1 MKLGEKSILHSDMN
15 CFYASVEM
23 MLDPSLR
30 GKPVAVC
37 GSTENRHGIV
47 LAKSELAKR
56 AGVKTG
62 MVNWEARQRCPGLI
76 MVRPQYD
83 QYLKYSELARSI
95 YQRYT
100 DQVEPYGMD
109 ECWLDVT
116 GSRGMCGDGMQIA
129 ENIRQTI
136 KEELGLTVSIG
147 VSFNKIF
154 AKLGSDMKKPDAV
167 TEITK
172 DTFQEKVWS
181 LPASDLLFVGR
192 ATTVKLQNYG
202 IRTIGDIAAANP
214 DFLKRLLGVNG
225 IQLWRYASGKD
236 DTPVMHKDFVSPI
249 KSVGHGITCVADLLD
264 EEEVWKVMLEL
275 SQDIGHRL
283 RLHKL
288 KASGVQIS
296 LRSNDLGYRQ
306 FQGPLSLS
314 TQSPM
319 LIAKKARAL
328 FHENYRWL
336 NPVRAVTVRA
346 INLIPQESPEQIDL
360 FTDMRR
366 KEKEEKLGDCIEEIR
381 RRFGKRAVFQ
391 ACLLG
396 DLKMPIDNRHMVQM
410 PGVMGR

>member
-1 MKLGEKSILHSDMN
+1 MKLGERTILHSDMN

-30 GKPVAVC
+30 GKAVAVC

-62 MVNWEARQRCPGLI
+62 MVNWEARQLCPGLL
-76 MVRPQYD
+76 MVKPQYD
-83 QYLKYSELARSI
+83 QYLKYSELARNI

-116 GSRGMCGDGMQIA
+116 GSRSVCGDGMKIA
-129 ENIRQTI
+129 ESIRQEI

-147 VSFNKIF
+147 VSYNKIF

-167 TEITK
+167 TEIPK
-172 DTFQEKVWS
+172 ASFQEKVWH

-192 ATTVKLQNYG
+192 ATAAKFNSYG
-202 IRTIGDIAAANP
+202 IHTIGDIAATDP

-225 IQLWRYASGKD
+225 LQLWRYAAGMD

-264 EEEVWKVMLEL
+264 DEEVWKVMLEL
-275 SQDIGHRL
+275 SQDVGHRL

-288 KASGVQIS
+288 KATGVQIS
-296 LRSNDLGYRQ
+296 IRSNDLGYRQ
-306 FQGPLSLS
+306 YQAPLSLS

-319 LIAKKARAL
+319 MIAKKAHTIFLA
-328 FHENYRWL
+328 NYRWST
-336 NPVRAVTVRA
+336 PVRAVTVRA
-346 INLIPQESPEQIDL
+346 INLIPQGTPEQIDL
-360 FTDMRR
+360 FTDMRHV
-366 KEKEEKLGDCIEEIR
+366 EKAEKLDDCIEEIR

-396 DLKMPIDNRHMVQM
+396 DLKIPCDNREKIIM
-410 PGVMGR
+410 PGKMNY

>member
-1 MKLGEKSILHSDMN
+1 MNLRERTILHSDMN

-47 LAKSELAKR
+47 LAKSELAKK

-62 MVNWEARQRCPGLI
+62 MVNWEARQLCPGLI
-76 MVRPQYD
+76 MVKPQYD
-83 QYLKYSELARSI
+83 QYLKYSELARNI

-116 GSRGMCGDGMQIA
+116 GSQRVRGDGLTIA
-129 ENIRQTI
+129 ENIRKDV

-147 VSFNKIF
+147 VSYNKIF

-167 TEITK
+167 TEISK
-172 DTFQEKVWS
+172 DTFQEKVWP
-181 LPASDLLFVGR
+181 LPASDLLYVGR
-192 ATTVKLQNYG
+192 ATTEKFRNFG
-202 IRTIGDIAAANP
+202 IRTIGDIASTDPA
-214 DFLKRLLGVNG
+214 FLKRMLGVNG
-225 IQLWRYASGKD
+225 LQLWKYAAGKD

-288 KASGVQIS
+288 KATGVQIS
-296 LRSNDLGYRQ
+296 IRSNDLGFRQ
-306 FQGPLSLS
+306 FQAPLTLS

-319 LIAKKARAL
+319 EIAKKARDIFKA
-328 FHENYRWL
+328 NYRWST
-336 NPVRAVTVRA
+336 PVRAVTVRA
-346 INLIPQESPEQIDL
+346 INLVPQGSAEQIDL

-366 KEKEEKLGDCIEEIR
+366 VEKVEKLDDCIEEIR
-381 RRFGKRAVFQ
+381 RRFGKHAVFQ

-396 DLKMPIDNRHMVQM
+396 DLKMPIDNRHLVQM

>member
-1 MKLGEKSILHSDMN
+1 MKLGERTILHSDMN

-47 LAKSELAKR
+47 LAKSELAKK

-62 MVNWEARQRCPGLI
+62 MVNWEAKQLCPGLI
-76 MVRPQYD
+76 MVKLQYD
-83 QYLKYSELARSI
+83 QYLKYSELARNI

-116 GSRGMCGDGMQIA
+116 GSRSVCGDGMKIA
-129 ENIRQTI
+129 ESIRQEI
-136 KEELGLTVSIG
+136 KDELGLTVSIG
-147 VSFNKIF
+147 VSYNKIF

-167 TEITK
+167 TEIPK
-172 DTFQEKVWS
+172 DSFQEKVWP

-192 ATTVKLQNYG
+192 ATAAKFNSYG
-202 IRTIGDIAAANP
+202 IHTIGDIAATDP

-225 IQLWRYASGKD
+225 LQLWRYAAGMD

-264 EEEVWKVMLEL
+264 DEEVWKVMLEL

-288 KASGVQIS
+288 KATGVQIS
-296 LRSNDLGYRQ
+296 IRSNDLGYRQ
-306 FQGPLSLS
+306 YQAPLSLS

-319 LIAKKARAL
+319 MIAKKAHSIFQA
-328 FHENYRWL
+328 NYRWL
-336 NPVRAVTVRA
+336 TPVRAVTVRA
-346 INLIPQESPEQIDL
+346 INLIPQGTPEQIDL

-366 KEKEEKLGDCIEEIR
+366 VEKAEKLDDCIEEIR

-396 DLKMPIDNRHMVQM
+396 DLKMPIDNRHLVQM